1 MPTVSATQFR
11 NNMDAMLNMV
21 DAGEKVVVTRNNRRY
36 TLRPE
41 RRRKPDN
48 VITPEL
54 ARAIEEGR
62 REFERGETIRC
73 HGLKGLHDFL
83 DSL

>member
-1 MPTVSATQFR
+1 
-11 NNMDAMLNMV
+11 MLNMV

-54 ARAIEEGR
+54 ARAIEEA
-62 REFERGETIRC
+62 REEIRRGEYIEFKSRE
-73 HGLKGLHDFL
+73 DIEAYFNAI
-83 DSL
+83 